1 MHQLTIKAAER
12 ERPAKNKVRFTV
24 LFFSLRFYDRLLP
37 TFTTQFTTTSPQKN
51 HQLHRTFPET
61 PLKIPVKQQNP
72 GADRLAPG
80 LTFFSYQP
88 RHCEEDLLTI

>member
-1 MHQLTIKAAER
+1 MHQLTIKAAESA
-12 ERPAKNKVRFTV
+12 RPAKIKSDLLSYFQPA
-24 LFFSLRFYDRLLP
+24 FYDRLLP

-61 PLKIPVKQQNP
+61 PLKTPVKQQNP